1 MRNFTDLTFKAETL
15 ERLRLPD
22 IPYPVAVDAL
32 DSTLGN
38 DGGLP
43 FAALLHGLQKRSD
56 ERGADWMAMEPAME
70 RLAELTASDDKGESL
85 PVFGEGWWL
94 EIGPVDLGGKVVTIQ
109 RRDHLI
115 AAIESLPDGRLRA
128 SVFRPLDAK
137 SARYL
142 TELARLPHPEFGVCM
157 RDNNWE
163 YALDCSAGMGNF
175 YAFDQGF
182 AHLSYWSDGLGV
194 YGDGTDS
201 PDWISK
207 RELVARPPARVAAEL
222 EVHERMKEKE
232 DLESVSQDEPED
244 QIGVSGVE
252 EFEAGPSPT
261 SDEES
266 AATSRTPEPARPRRW
281 KRKRQIERTLRGRFH
296 GCLLGGAAGD
306 ALGAPVEFM
315 KRSEILRTFGS
326 AGITD
331 YAPAYGGL
339 GRITDD
345 TQMTL
350 FTAEGLIRSLVRLKN
365 KGITSFACVTAHA
378 YLRWLETQGERPK
391 IQFDFA
397 KDETGW
403 LFQQPELH
411 SRRAPGNTCL
421 SALREMSGLGDRAV
435 NNSKGCGGVMRMA
448 PVGLLV
454 SRAGEGASPE
464 EAFEIGT
471 ELAGVTHGHP
481 TGSLTGGVLAVL
493 ILALVEGVSLPEAI
507 AAAKDILRGKDGY
520 QETYYAIEL
529 AEVTANSGMPHD
541 LAIARLGEGWIAE
554 QALGISIYCALVA
567 RSFKEG
573 IILAVNHDGDSDST
587 GAIVG
592 NLLGTM
598 YGAKAIP
605 AEWLGPLELRGVI
618 SELADDLY
626 DCPYWQIGPFTPDKE
641 LNRRI
646 WEKYPGF

>member
-1 MRNFTDLTFKAETL
+1 MRNFTDLTLKAETI
-15 ERLRLPD
+15 ERFRLPD
-22 IPYPVAVDAL
+22 IPYPVAADAL
-32 DSTLGN
+32 DYALESG
-38 DGGLP
+38 GGLP
-43 FAALLHGLQKRSD
+43 FAAMLHGLQQRSD
-56 ERGADWMAMEPAME
+56 ESGADWMAMEPAME
-70 RLAELTASDDKGESL
+70 RLAELIADDDNRETLAVS
-85 PVFGEGWWL
+85 GEGWWI
-94 EIGPVDLGGKVVTIQ
+94 EIGPVDLGGRIVTIQ

-115 AAIESLPDGRLRA
+115 AAIEPLPEGRLRV

-142 TELARLPHPEFGVCM
+142 TELSRVPQPEGGVCM

-163 YALDCSAGMGNF
+163 YALDCSAGTGNF

-182 AHLSYWSDGLGV
+182 AHLSYWSDGSGV
-194 YGDGTDS
+194 SSDGTDS
-201 PDWISK
+201 PEWILK
-207 RELVARPPARVAAEL
+207 RNFVARPAARVAAEL
-222 EVHERMKEKE
+222 KVHERMKEKE
-232 DLESVSQDEPED
+232 VLESVSQDEPED
-244 QIGVSGVE
+244 GVGLSGVE
-252 EFEAGPSPT
+252 ESEADPDPISN
-261 SDEES
+261 EVS
-266 AATSRTPEPARPRRW
+266 ATTSRTTDPSRPRRW

-296 GCLLGGAAGD
+296 GCLLGGAVGD

-315 KRSEILRTFGS
+315 KRSEILQEFGS
-326 AGITD
+326 AGITG
-331 YAPAYGGL
+331 YAPVYGGL

-421 SALREMSGLGDRAV
+421 LALREMSGLGDPAM

-454 SRAGEGASPE
+454 SRAGEDTSPE

-471 ELAGVTHGHP
+471 ELARLTHGHP

-493 ILALVEGVSLPEAI
+493 ILALVEDVPLLEAI

-520 QETYYAIEL
+520 QETFHAIEL
-529 AEVTANSGMPHD
+529 AENTASSGMPHD
-541 LAIARLGEGWIAE
+541 LAIARLGKGWIAE

-567 RSFKEG
+567 RSYKEG
-573 IILAVNHDGDSDST
+573 VMLAVNHDGDSDST

-592 NLLGTM
+592 NLLGAM
-598 YGAKAIP
+598 HGVKAIP
-605 AEWLGPLELRGVI
+605 SEWLEPLELRGVI

-626 DCPYWQIGPFTPDKE
+626 DCPNWRIGPYTPDE
-641 LNRRI
+641 EWSRRI